1 MKKVKSTSLFLGV
14 ASAMAFAQDGAAC
27 IPFVNGTG
35 HYGEHCYNAGLK
47 DMEKGKCYTMNPDR
61 KSENPQWINDIVS
74 QTWWWVETACV
85 EAPASSSS
93 VEVSSSSVAPAS
105 SSSEVASSSS
115 EEPASSSSEV
125 ASSSSEEPASS
136 SSEVVSSSSAEPVSS
151 SSEIIVASKCVEFVN
166 GSGNY
171 NGKCFNSGL
180 NDMTAGKCYKLNPDR
195 GEVRDLWI
203 NNRAVDSWWWVET
216 SCGAEPESSSSSE
229 EVSSSSEEV
238 SSSSEEVS
246 SSSEE
251 VSSSSEEVSSS
262 SEEVSSSSEE
272 VSSSSEE
279 VSSSSEEVSSSSEE
293 VSSSSEEVSSS
304 SEEVSS
310 SSEEVSS
317 SSETPVELCIDF
329 GSVQHRIG
337 QYCYKSGLKN
347 MVKGTC
353 YVVVESKR
361 GESSSRIRRHTD
373 VTDKSWWIETP
384 CFAEVSSSSEEVSSS
399 SEEVSSS
406 SEEVSSSSEEVSS
419 SSEDVSSSS
428 EEVSSSSE
436 EVSSSSEDVSSSSE
450 EVSSSSEEVSSSS
463 EELSS
468 SSEEVSSSSE
478 EVSSSSEVVVSKCVT
493 FVNGSGDYNGKCFN
507 AGLNDMTEGKC
518 YMLNPDRGE
527 VRDLWINNRA
537 VDSWWWVETSCGDE
551 PESSSSVEESSS
563 SEEVSS
569 SSEEVSSSSE
579 EVSSS
584 SEEVSSSSEEV
595 SSSSEEVSSSSE
607 EVSSSSEEVSSSSED
622 VSSSSEEVSSSS
634 EASSSSVESSSS
646 EVVVSKCVEFVNGS
660 GDYNGKCFNAGLNDM
675 TAGKCYKLNP
685 DRGEVREKWINNRA
699 VDSWWWVETSCFD
712 EPEVILVKDPNVKPA
727 PKTEDPIL
735 KSNGRDNG
743 TTSIAAA
750 VEAKSNIAFVNN
762 TLSIASTSNGA
773 KTVKV
778 FSVRGDVLLSKT
790 FSGASMSLDMSKFA
804 GKGAVIVRL
813 AEGRKVLATKRIA
826 VR

>member
-1 MKKVKSTSLFLGV
+1 MKNIKSTSLFLGV

-61 KSENPQWINDIVS
+61 ESENPQWINDFVS

-115 EEPASSSSEV
+115 EEPE
-125 ASSSSEEPASS
+125 SS
-136 SSEVVSSSSAEPVSS
+136 SSEVVSSSSEEPESSSSEVVVSSSSEKPVSS
-151 SSEIIVASKCVEFVN
+151 SSEVAAKCVTFVN
-166 GSGNY
+166 GTGDY
-171 NGKCFNSGL
+171 NGKCFNAGL
-180 NDMTAGKCYKLNPDR
+180 NDMTEGKCYMLNPER

-317 SSETPVELCIDF
+317 SSE
-329 GSVQHRIG
+329 
-337 QYCYKSGLKN
+337 
-347 MVKGTC
+347 
-353 YVVVESKR
+353 
-361 GESSSRIRRHTD
+361 
-373 VTDKSWWIETP
+373 
-384 CFAEVSSSSEEVSSS
+384 EV
-399 SEEVSSS
+399 
-406 SEEVSSSSEEVSS
+406 
-419 SSEDVSSSS
+419 
-428 EEVSSSSE
+428 
-436 EVSSSSEDVSSSSE
+436 
-450 EVSSSSEEVSSSS
+450 
-463 EELSS
+463 
-468 SSEEVSSSSE
+468 
-478 EVSSSSEVVVSKCVT
+478 
-493 FVNGSGDYNGKCFN
+493 
-507 AGLNDMTEGKC
+507 
-518 YMLNPDRGE
+518 
-527 VRDLWINNRA
+527 
-537 VDSWWWVETSCGDE
+537 
-551 PESSSSVEESSS
+551 SSS

-607 EVSSSSEEVSSSSED
+607 EVSSSSEEVSSSSE
-622 VSSSSEEVSSSS
+622 
-634 EASSSSVESSSS
+634 
-646 EVVVSKCVEFVNGS
+646 VVAKCVTFVNGT

-675 TAGKCYKLNP
+675 TEGKCYMLNP
-685 DRGEVREKWINNRA
+685 DRGEVRDLWINNRA
-699 VDSWWWVETSCFD
+699 VDSWWWVETSCGAEPESSSSVEESSSSVEESSSSVEESSSSVEESSSSVEESSSSVEESSSSVESSSSEVVSKCVAFVNGTGDYNGKCFNSGLNDMTEGKCYMLNPDRGEVRDLWINNRAVDSWWWVETACFD
-712 EPEVILVKDPNVKPA
+712 EPEVILVKDPNVKPVE
-727 PKTEDPIL
+727 KVL
-735 KSNGRDNG
+735 GRDNG
-743 TTSIAAA
+743 TTAITAA

-813 AEGRKVLATKRIA
+813 VEGRKVLATKRVA

>member
-1 MKKVKSTSLFLGV
+1 MIYYICSTLKQTKKV
-14 ASAMAFAQDGAAC
+14 
-27 IPFVNGTG
+27 PFVNGTG

-105 SSSEVASSSS
+105 SSSVAPVSSSS
-115 EEPASSSSEV
+115 VEESSSSVEE
-125 ASSSSEEPASS
+125 SSSSVEESS

-151 SSEIIVASKCVEFVN
+151 SSEVVSKCVEFVN
-166 GSGNY
+166 GSGDY
-171 NGKCFNSGL
+171 NGKCFNAGL

-262 SEEVSSSSEE
+262 SEEVSSSSED
-272 VSSSSEE
+272 
-279 VSSSSEEVSSSSEE
+279 

-329 GSVQHRIG
+329 DSVQHRIG

-384 CFAEVSSSSEEVSSS
+384 CFA
-399 SEEVSSS
+399 
-406 SEEVSSSSEEVSS
+406 
-419 SSEDVSSSS
+419 
-428 EEVSSSSE
+428 
-436 EVSSSSEDVSSSSE
+436 
-450 EVSSSSEEVSSSS
+450 
-463 EELSS
+463 
-468 SSEEVSSSSE
+468 EVSSSSE

-563 SEEVSS
+563 SVEESSSSVEESSSSVEESSSSVEESS

-584 SEEVSSSSEEV
+584 SVEESSSSVEE
-595 SSSSEEVSSSSE
+595 
-607 EVSSSSEEVSSSSED
+607 
-622 VSSSSEEVSSSS
+622 SSSSEEVSSSS

-685 DRGEVREKWINNRA
+685 DRGEVRCYKLNPDRGEVREKWINNRA
-699 VDSWWWVETSCFD
+699 VDSWWWVETSCGD
-712 EPEVILVKDPNVKPA
+712 EPIVKPA

>member
-216 SCGAEPESSSSSE
+216 SCGAEPES
-229 EVSSSSEEV
+229 
-238 SSSSEEVS
+238 
-246 SSSEE
+246 
-251 VSSSSEEVSSS
+251 
-262 SEEVSSSSEE
+262 
-272 VSSSSEE
+272 
-279 VSSSSEEVSSSSEE
+279 SSSSEE